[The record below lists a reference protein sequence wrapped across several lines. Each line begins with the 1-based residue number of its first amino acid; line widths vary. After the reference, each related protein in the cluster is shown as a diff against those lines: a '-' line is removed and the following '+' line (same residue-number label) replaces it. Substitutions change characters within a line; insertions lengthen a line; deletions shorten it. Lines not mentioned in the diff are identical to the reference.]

1 MPFRILVHGKFLG
14 SFVDERVIPSRA
26 HQDVI
31 LARGQEDR
39 QHIDFS
45 NLLSG
50 LIEPFE
56 VDERSRFESQVF
68 FDDVGRPAQSLIIE
82 FIFQLLDA
90 GLQIVF
96 HFFYLLRAIIF

>member
-1 MPFRILVHGKFLG
+1 MPFRKLVQGKFLG
-14 SFVDERVIPSRA
+14 SFVDEPVIPSRA

-56 VDERSRFESQVF
+56 VDERSRF
-68 FDDVGRPAQSLIIE
+68 
-82 FIFQLLDA
+82 
-90 GLQIVF
+90 
-96 HFFYLLRAIIF
+96 

>member
-1 MPFRILVHGKFLG
+1 MQGKLLG

-45 NLLSG
+45 NLFSG
-50 LIEPFE
+50 LIEPFK
-56 VDERSRFESQVF
+56 VDERCGFYLQMF
-68 FDDVGRPAQSLIIE
+68 FDNLWRPEPSLCIE
-82 FIFQLLDA
+82 LVFELLDA
-90 GLQIVF
+90 GVQIVF
-96 HFFYLLRAIIF
+96 HFVYLLRAIKF